1 MWRHFFW
8 IVGIV
13 QSAPL
18 LLLFIPPNQF
28 FALAPRL
35 AIGTRRS
42 PVVNDAAIVGP
53 CKSPTVAE
61 QVARITLI
69 RAIPILLRK
78 YAAVNP
84 RPACGASVILEILNL
99 LELFAIGDRPAIDL
113 FQYL

>member
-42 PVVNDAAIVGP
+42 PVIYDAAIVGP

-61 QVARITLI
+61 QVARITLV
-69 RAIPILLRK
+69 RPIPILFRQH
-78 YAAVNP
+78 AAVHP
-84 RPACGASVILEILNL
+84 CPAGRTSVSLEVLNL
-99 LELFAIGDRPAIDL
+99 RQL
-113 FQYL
+113 